1 MLFDHIYPYT
11 NFHELNL
18 EWLLAQF
25 KELQKF
31 VKDFALTNEITYGGE
46 WDITKGYQASTI
58 VVYNDSGYIAI
69 KPVPVGVDITNTDY
83 WVKVANFTQEIAGI
97 GSRVDTLENQVATNT
112 ENIDGLIE
120 ELNDMGVQLGA
131 AMNKNIVFFGDSW
144 TVGTGATGSANAFP
158 SKVASALQ
166 MIPFNYG
173 VGAAGFTRPN
183 TIISQ
188 ITGNDMTVEQ
198 AANTKV
204 VVITAGVNDIRNSGD
219 TTLTALSNA
228 IINAATAAANRYK
241 NAVIVMAV
249 TTTVRNGISD
259 TLKYW
264 MGYCV
269 DRLMAANIPRVI
281 VADMRYILYN
291 RVNAYI
297 SDGFH
302 PNDFGH
308 GLVAGQIVNAILG
321 SKSECYHYIETGL
334 VFDSS
339 VADAPSGGHIF
350 FNNGILNV
358 TECRLNFVNAITERT
373 LVGTVNAAV
382 VPNNNVYTPFY
393 YGDNAVG
400 TFAITSNGNV
410 YIIPEAGQSL
420 TTGFIQPFNYTA

>member
-18 EWLLAQF
+18 EWLLSQF

-46 WDITKGYQASTI
+46 WDISKGYQASTI

-69 KPVPVGVDITNTDY
+69 KPVPVGVDITNNDY

-97 GSRVDTLENQVATNT
+97 GSRVDALEDDVSDLEETVAAIP
-112 ENIDGLIE
+112 EYI
-120 ELNDMGVQLGA
+120 A
-131 AMNKNIVFFGDSW
+131 AKRNKNIVFFGDSW
-144 TVGTGATGSANAFP
+144 TVGTGATDEASAFP
-158 SKVASALQ
+158 ALTAAALD
-166 MIPFNYG
+166 MTPFNFG
-173 VGAAGFTRPN
+173 TGAAGFTRPN
-183 TIISQ
+183 AIISQ
-188 ITGNDMTVEQ
+188 ITGNSMT
-198 AANTKV
+198 AAERLNTSV
-204 VVITAGVNDIRNSGD
+204 VVITGGVNDIRYASETNL
-219 TTLTALSNA
+219 TLLSNN
-228 IINAATAAANRYK
+228 IINAARLASNMFK
-241 NAVIVMAV
+241 NAIIVMAV
-249 TTTVRNGISD
+249 LTTVQHGISD
-259 TLKYW
+259 TYKYW
-264 MGYCV
+264 MGYCI
-269 DRLMAANIPRVI
+269 DRLMSASIERVI

-308 GLVAGQIVNAILG
+308 GLVSGQIVNAVLG

-358 TECRLNFVNAITERT
+358 TECRLNFVNAITDRT

-382 VPNNNVYTPFY
+382 IPNNNVYTPFY

-410 YIIPEAGQSL
+410 YIIPESGQSL
-420 TTGFIQPFNYTA
+420 TTGFIQPFSYTA

>member
-46 WDITKGYQASTI
+46 WDISKGYQASTI
-58 VVYNDSGYIAI
+58 VVYDDSGYIAI

-97 GSRVDTLENQVATNT
+97 GSRVDTLENEVSGLT
-112 ENIDGLIE
+112 EAVEAIPEYI
-120 ELNDMGVQLGA
+120 A
-131 AMNKNIVFFGDSW
+131 AKRGKNIVFFGDSW
-144 TVGTGATGSANAFP
+144 TEGTGASESAKAFP
-158 SKVASALQ
+158 ALTAAALG
-166 MIPFNYG
+166 MTPFNFG
-173 VGAAGFTRPN
+173 VGAAGFTRTN
-183 TIISQ
+183 RIITQ
-188 ITGNDMTVEQ
+188 ITGNSMT
-198 AANTKV
+198 AAERLNTSV
-204 VVITAGVNDIRNSGD
+204 VVITAGVNDIRHADETNL
-219 TTLTALSNA
+219 TLLSNA
-228 IINAATAAANRYK
+228 VINAARLASNMFK
-241 NAVIVMAV
+241 NAIIVMAIM
-249 TTTVRNGISD
+249 TTEQHGISD
-259 TLKYW
+259 TYKYW
-264 MGYCV
+264 MGYCI
-269 DRLMAANIPRVI
+269 DRLMSASIERVI

-302 PNDFGH
+302 PNDLGH
-308 GLVAGQIVNAILG
+308 GLVAGQIINAVLG

-358 TECRLNFVNAITERT
+358 TECRLNFVNAITQRT

-393 YGDNAVG
+393 YGDSAVG

-410 YIIPEAGQSL
+410 YIIPNAGQSL
-420 TTGFIQPFNYTA
+420 TTGFIQPFSYTA